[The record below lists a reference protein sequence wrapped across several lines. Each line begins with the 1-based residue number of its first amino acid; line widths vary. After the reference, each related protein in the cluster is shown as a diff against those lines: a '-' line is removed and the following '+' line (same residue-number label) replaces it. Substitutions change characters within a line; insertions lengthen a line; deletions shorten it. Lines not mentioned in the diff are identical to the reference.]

1 MRLLIHCCI
10 LVLFGISTAWSE
22 DDLELIKAKAAYE
35 DVIAKQK
42 DLLKT
47 AFEREVI
54 KVARTGKLNLVEEI
68 KLEQTSFLETGEL
81 PESAGMKAHVQ
92 KYKKAVETARE
103 RLESTYEKRV
113 IALTKAAKLDEAKAA
128 QSELKKILSGSSEEE
143 EPVNEPVPQNE
154 PAPDD
159 QQAISLVSA
168 IWKQDGVRGT
178 AGERTLNATE
188 LVRTQLFSN
197 GQFGINN
204 GTLGNLDGRPAT
216 KSLFLHLQIFRNPV
230 HLQLSEGSSIS
241 FGTLSPADAQKPG
254 VRMGNTRLE
263 LFEVLWRTREGKLL
277 ADRTKEATKLM
288 QAGPLEIRGELF
300 PDAPALGE
308 SNAALFRF
316 RAGPQ
321 TVEFAAAHNSIVVF
335 PMNAALKYTTPWKVP
350 VDESPLKID
359 ETPLKIG
366 FQNVKWMLADG
377 RDESNVTQKAAALLN
392 TRKAVSC
399 DQATFGKV
407 SQTKGPRVLDL
418 DMVINDA
425 KFHLSLT
432 EGSHLSIEDANDQQ
446 LNAAGDPIP
455 GTPVVIVDVWW
466 TPLNEG
472 GGMSG
477 TAMTQELWKRPCR
490 IEPPI
495 FEDKTNPGQ
504 VRKAV
509 IRLRVGKRILKIGAM
524 TGSTFEILADDRF
537 EPGTFRVTTDPP
549 SGVSSVELH
558 ANGKFTQIQGASIT
572 GTWEQDANGLT
583 LTFTDPNYG
592 DVQLKIEDRDHLTGP
607 NTHRNGNQWTWT
619 AVRTMTPAPPE

>member
-1 MRLLIHCCI
+1 L
-10 LVLFGISTAWSE
+10 GISAAWSE

-35 DVIAKQK
+35 DVVAKQK

-68 KLEQTSFLETGEL
+68 KLEQTEFLESGEL
-81 PESAGMKAHVQ
+81 PESAGMKTHVQ
-92 KYKKAVETARE
+92 KYKKAVETARD

-128 QSELKKILSGSSEEE
+128 QNELKKILSGSMEKEE

-159 QQAISLVSA
+159 QQAISLISA
-168 IWKQDGVRGT
+168 IWKQDGVLGT
-178 AGERTLNATE
+178 ASDRTLNATH
-188 LVRTQLFSN
+188 LVRTELYSKGRFD
-197 GQFGINN
+197 INN

-216 KSLFLHLQIFRNPV
+216 KSLFIHLLIFRNPV
-230 HLQLSEGSSIS
+230 HLQLSEYSSIA
-241 FGTLSPADAQKPG
+241 FGTLGPADARKPG

-263 LFEVLWRTREGKLL
+263 LFEVLWKTREGKLL
-277 ADRTKEATKLM
+277 ADCTEEVTKLM
-288 QAGPLEIRGELF
+288 QEGPLEIRGELF
-300 PDAPALGE
+300 PDNLAAGE
-308 SNAALFRF
+308 SKVALFRF

-321 TVEFAAAHNSIVVF
+321 TVEFSAATNSIVVF
-335 PMNAALKYTTPWKVP
+335 PMNAAIKYTTPWMVP

-359 ETPLKIG
+359 DTPLKVG
-366 FQNVKWMLADG
+366 FQNVKWMLTDG
-377 RDESNVTQKAAALLN
+377 GDDSNVTQKAAALLN
-392 TRKAVSC
+392 TRKAISC
-399 DQATFGKV
+399 DQTTFGRV
-407 SQTKGPRVLDL
+407 GQTKGPRMLDL
-418 DMVINDA
+418 DMVVNDA
-425 KFHLSLT
+425 KFHLCLV
-432 EGSHLSIEDANDQQ
+432 EGSHVSIEDANEQQ
-446 LNAAGDPIP
+446 LNATGETIP

-466 TPLNEG
+466 TPLNEM

-477 TAMTQELWKRPCR
+477 TAMTQELWKHPCR

-495 FEDKTNPGQ
+495 LEDKTNPGQ
-504 VRKAV
+504 IRKAV
-509 IRLRVGKRILKIGAM
+509 IRLRVGRRILKIGAM
-524 TGSTFEILADDRF
+524 TGSTFEIMTEERF
-537 EPGTFRVTTDPP
+537 EPGTFQVTTDPP
-549 SGVSSVELH
+549 TGTYPLELL
-558 ANGKFTQIQGASIT
+558 ANGKFTQNPGVT

-592 DVQLKIEDRDHLTGP
+592 DVQLKIVDRDHLTGP

>member
-1 MRLLIHCCI
+1 
-10 LVLFGISTAWSE
+10 
-22 DDLELIKAKAAYE
+22 
-35 DVIAKQK
+35 
-42 DLLKT
+42 
-47 AFEREVI
+47 
-54 KVARTGKLNLVEEI
+54 
-68 KLEQTSFLETGEL
+68 
-81 PESAGMKAHVQ
+81 
-92 KYKKAVETARE
+92 
-103 RLESTYEKRV
+103 
-113 IALTKAAKLDEAKAA
+113 
-128 QSELKKILSGSSEEE
+128 
-143 EPVNEPVPQNE
+143 
-154 PAPDD
+154 
-159 QQAISLVSA
+159 
-168 IWKQDGVRGT
+168 
-178 AGERTLNATE
+178 
-188 LVRTQLFSN
+188 
-197 GQFGINN
+197 
-204 GTLGNLDGRPAT
+204 
-216 KSLFLHLQIFRNPV
+216 
-230 HLQLSEGSSIS
+230 
-241 FGTLSPADAQKPG
+241 
-254 VRMGNTRLE
+254 MGNTRLE
-263 LFEVLWRTREGKLL
+263 LFEVLWKTREGKLL
-277 ADRTKEATKLM
+277 ADQTKEATKLM

-308 SNAALFRF
+308 SNAAHFRF

-335 PMNAALKYTTPWKVP
+335 PMNAALKYTTHWKVP
-350 VDESPLKID
+350 VDESPLKIG

-549 SGVSSVELH
+549 NGVSSVELH
-558 ANGKFTQIQGASIT
+558 ANGKFTQIQGATIT